1 MKTKNPAKRILKTA
15 VIQMQSKP
23 YALNENLQLALNLA
37 KEAHDKGANL
47 IVLPELFDSGYC
59 VNENARERKRAR
71 LKRVGLLNQ
80 ILAFYG
86 LKINDWQGA
95 KFVLCDK
102 KGQSVI
108 VNDLGDLW
116 GKAQKLAKKE
126 MDVLDSNLLAFLNQ
140 QTHATH

>member
-1 MKTKNPAKRILKTA
+1 MCVLCGELISSFHWTDSYEND
-15 VIQMQSKP
+15 
-23 YALNENLQLALNLA
+23 ENL
-37 KEAHDKGANL
+37 KGQNVL
-47 IVLPELFDSGYC
+47 ISA
-59 VNENARERKRAR
+59 NENAREHKRAR
-71 LKRVGLLNQ
+71 LKRVGLLNR

>member
-1 MKTKNPAKRILKTA
+1 MCVLCGELISSFHWTDENYG
-15 VIQMQSKP
+15 SDGSDS
-23 YALNENLQLALNLA
+23 YGSDENLKEPNAL
-37 KEAHDKGANL
+37 
-47 IVLPELFDSGYC
+47 IST
-59 VNENARERKRAR
+59 NENARERKRAR

-116 GKAQKLAKKE
+116 DKAQKLAKKE
-126 MDVLDSNLLAFLNQ
+126 MDALDSNLLAFLNQ

>member
-1 MKTKNPAKRILKTA
+1 MCVLCGELISSFHWSDENYG
-15 VIQMQSKP
+15 SDGSDS
-23 YALNENLQLALNLA
+23 YGSDENLKEPNAL
-37 KEAHDKGANL
+37 
-47 IVLPELFDSGYC
+47 IST
-59 VNENARERKRAR
+59 NENARERKRAR

-86 LKINDWQGA
+86 LEIDDWQGA

-126 MDVLDSNLLAFLNQ
+126 MDALDSNLLAFLNQ

>member
-1 MKTKNPAKRILKTA
+1 MCVLCGELISSFHWTDG
-15 VIQMQSKP
+15 SDGSGS
-23 YALNENLQLALNLA
+23 YENENL
-37 KEAHDKGANL
+37 KGQNVL
-47 IVLPELFDSGYC
+47 ISA
-59 VNENARERKRAR
+59 NENARERKRAR
-71 LKRVGLLNQ
+71 LKRVRLLNQ

-86 LKINDWQGA
+86 LKMDDWQGA

-116 GKAQKLAKKE
+116 DKAQKLAKKE

>member
-1 MKTKNPAKRILKTA
+1 MCVLCGELISSFHWTDENYRGDKSDSYEIGEGLREPNA
-15 VIQMQSKP
+15 VIS
-23 YALNENLQLALNLA
+23 A
-37 KEAHDKGANL
+37 
-47 IVLPELFDSGYC
+47 
-59 VNENARERKRAR
+59 NENARERKRAR

-86 LKINDWQGA
+86 LKIGDWQGA

-116 GKAQKLAKKE
+116 DKAQNLAKKK
-126 MDVLDSNLLAFLNQ
+126 MDALDSNLLAFLNQ
-140 QTHATH
+140 NPHATR

>member
-1 MKTKNPAKRILKTA
+1 MCVLCGELISSFHWSDENYG
-15 VIQMQSKP
+15 SDGSDS
-23 YALNENLQLALNLA
+23 YGSDENL
-37 KEAHDKGANL
+37 KEPNAF
-47 IVLPELFDSGYC
+47 IST
-59 VNENARERKRAR
+59 NENARERKRAR

-86 LKINDWQGA
+86 LKIGDWQGA

-116 GKAQKLAKKE
+116 DKAQNLAKKK
-126 MDVLDSNLLAFLNQ
+126 MDALDSNLLAFLNQ
-140 QTHATH
+140 NTQATH